1 MEEKV
6 IIKLSRRIEYL
17 VHKRHRSLAH
27 IQKAIADNPLQ
38 ASVQTS
44 DVKELTSEKGGV
56 FWMNSIF
63 LNKKIVQTMLSQSYT
78 PAELKQK

>member
-27 IQKAIADNPLQ
+27 IQKAIAENPFQ
-38 ASVQTS
+38 ASVTDANKGQK
-44 DVKELTSEKGGV
+44 KEGV
-56 FWMNSIF
+56 FWMNSIY
-63 LNKKIVQTMLSQSYT
+63 LNKRIVQTMISQAYS
-78 PAELKQK
+78 PAELKLK